1 MESCQIVIVT
11 RSKELPAMECKDFF
25 HSTEMF
31 HIWEQTP
38 GSTPYMVIAQDAN
51 GVVHAHLLAVVNR
64 RGSMIPPYLYS
75 VGRIYG
81 EGEYADDAERPQ
93 LFRQMLRAITTRL
106 KRRLCLYIEVSHIS
120 KKMFGYRTFR
130 ENDYFPIRWLQVHN
144 SLHSKPPVE
153 RLDEKMKSRIAHVQE
168 IGVTCCEAT
177 TQEETDEFY
186 KILRNFYRFKFQRFI
201 PKRKL
206 FEQLQKSPNSRIY
219 TVSFKKWII
228 GGCAVVYSRG
238 NAYLWYIATKRK
250 SFAKC
255 RPTTMTIWH
264 ALQDSYERGFD
275 HLHFMNVGLPY
286 SKNPIRET
294 ILHFGGKPAST
305 NHWFRC
311 SIGWVNRLLKWFY
324 RE

>member
-11 RSKELPAMECKDFF
+11 RSKELPAIECKDFF
-25 HSTEMF
+25 HSTELF
-31 HIWEQTP
+31 HILEQTP
-38 GSTPYMVIAQDAN
+38 GSTPYMVIAKDAHD
-51 GVVHAHLLAVVNR
+51 VVHAHLLAVVNR
-64 RGSMIPPYLYS
+64 RGSMLPPYLYS

-81 EGEYADDAERPQ
+81 EGEYVDEAEKPQ
-93 LFRQMLRAITTRL
+93 LFSQMLRAITTRL

-130 ENDYFPIRWLQVHN
+130 ENDYFPIRWMQVHN
-144 SLHSKPPVE
+144 SLHSKAPEE

-168 IGVTCCEAT
+168 IGVTCSET
-177 TQEETDEFY
+177 TSKEEFDECY
-186 KILRNFYRFKFQRFI
+186 KILRNFYRFKFQRFL
-201 PKRKL
+201 PKKKL
-206 FEQLQKSPNSRIY
+206 FELLQKSPNCRIY

-228 GGCAVVYSRG
+228 GGCVVVYSRG
-238 NAYLWYIATKRK
+238 NAYLWYMATKRK

-255 RPTTMTIWH
+255 RPTTMTIWN
-264 ALQDSYERGFD
+264 ALQDSYKRGFQ

-311 SIGWVNRLLKWFY
+311 SIGWVNRLLKWIN